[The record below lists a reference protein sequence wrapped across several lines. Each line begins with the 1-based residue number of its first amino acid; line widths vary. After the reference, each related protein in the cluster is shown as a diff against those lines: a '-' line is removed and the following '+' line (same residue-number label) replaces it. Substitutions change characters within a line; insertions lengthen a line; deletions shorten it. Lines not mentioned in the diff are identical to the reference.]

1 MSSILGRLFLTAA
14 VISLAAGGARAE
26 GVALTFD
33 DLPTLS
39 LTDDTAYARATTLK
53 LVKGLRRHHLPA
65 IGFVVGDKLEGAD
78 RPARQALLKIWLRAG
93 YPLGNH
99 TYDHESLSTTPL
111 AEYIQNVERNE
122 AVLRPLRGR
131 RRPRIVWFRHPYLQ
145 TGPTVKIKR
154 GFETWLSSHGYRVA
168 PVTLENSD
176 WMFALPYDEAVRRH
190 DAAGVRR
197 IRKAYLGYTAAVLPW
212 YRKGARRLL
221 GRRPDLV
228 FLLHATRINADC
240 LDGLTRVLRRNHL
253 KPVSLEQAMRD
264 PAYAIPDDR
273 PDEAG
278 DEWLSRWSELLHKP
292 LPWAS
297 FPSPP
302 ADIEAA
308 DKRLDMDP

>member
-122 AVLRPLRGR
+122 AVKMLKK
-131 RRPRIVWFRHPYLQ
+131 LQ
-145 TGPTVKIKR
+145 K
-154 GFETWLSSHGYRVA
+154 
-168 PVTLENSD
+168 END
-176 WMFALPYDEAVRRH
+176 KL
-190 DAAGVRR
+190 
-197 IRKAYLGYTAAVLPW
+197 KA
-212 YRKGARRLL
+212 K
-221 GRRPDLV
+221 
-228 FLLHATRINADC
+228 
-240 LDGLTRVLRRNHL
+240 
-253 KPVSLEQAMRD
+253 K
-264 PAYAIPDDR
+264 
-273 PDEAG
+273 
-278 DEWLSRWSELLHKP
+278 
-292 LPWAS
+292 
-297 FPSPP
+297 
-302 ADIEAA
+302 
-308 DKRLDMDP
+308 